1 MIKPRSLILS
11 SIVEGRD
18 IWSHLG
24 WRDLKVRYSATRFGP
39 WWSVANLSV
48 IVLASSLAVSLLS
61 GRSTLSSIPK
71 ITLGLTLWT
80 FISASIIEST
90 HIYEESKGLLLNTT
104 LDETAVVLRLVWRNW
119 IVLLHNF
126 TVVVIVFALFKREAI
141 LKSLLILPLS
151 VLTALILIFPSL
163 LISRLVYWK
172 ADLRAIVPPLVQIT
186 FFLTPVLWIA
196 PTSGPGRILLEL
208 NPAAWILH
216 LSEQLILGIGS
227 PWGYL
232 LRVSLLFLV
241 SFLLSEFVNRKHRSI
256 KKLL

>member
-1 MIKPRSLILS
+1 MPQFTVLS
-11 SIVEGRD
+11 SIAKGRE

-48 IVLASSLAVSLLS
+48 TILASSLAVSLLS
-61 GRSTLSSIPK
+61 GRSTVSSIPK

-104 LDETAVVLRLVWRNW
+104 LNETAVVLRLVWRNW

-151 VLTALILIFPSL
+151 VLTALILIFPTM
-163 LISRLVYWK
+163 LISKLVYWK
-172 ADLRAIVPPLVQIT
+172 ADLRAIVPPLVQFT

-196 PTSGPGRILLEL
+196 PISGPGRTLLEL

-216 LSEQLILGIGS
+216 LSEQLILGSGS
-227 PWGYL
+227 PLGYL
-232 LRVSLLFLV
+232 LRVSGLFFA
-241 SFLLSEFVNRKHRSI
+241 SFFLSEFVGRNYCSI